1 MKVKLIKMAT
11 AEEVEALIKKG
22 NVSEM
27 PSIQQGWRFNFD
39 KELKKL
45 KNATGYLLVTEEA
58 PEVIEGCMIFQLID
72 KQQPYMA
79 FVEVAPHNKRN
90 TKTYDYVAGCL
101 IAFAYQLS
109 VTEGVGDY
117 NSMLQFDVMEEKKED
132 EIKLMALYSTK
143 YHAKR
148 WNGTTMVIMD
158 EDGEAL
164 VKKYISQ

>member
-1 MKVKLIKMAT
+1 MAT